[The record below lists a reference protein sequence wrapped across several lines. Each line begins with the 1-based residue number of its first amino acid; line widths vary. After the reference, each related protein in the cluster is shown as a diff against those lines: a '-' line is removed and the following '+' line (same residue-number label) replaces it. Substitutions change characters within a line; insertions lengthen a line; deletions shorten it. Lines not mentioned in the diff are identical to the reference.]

1 MLGEV
6 KTQVLTKRVLALYIS
21 IMVTQAERRE
31 STQRALLDAAAARLV
46 AEGLAGFTTAGVAG
60 QAELSSGALFR
71 HFPTRLVLLTATVD
85 HVLRELRDEYVEVL
99 NRLEGSPVS
108 FETLLDIL
116 WLSMSDPRLAAV
128 YEVYAKART
137 DDELLVM
144 LQPIVSSHSDYVQT
158 LVYQVLATVGTT
170 DTKRLAEL
178 TQLALSAMQ
187 GLVISQMAGTALGEQ
202 RDLLR
207 TLLSLVIPFEQ
218 KASSTLNTAELA
230 ADVAR
235 DSHLFERKEAEV
247 VMTPLL
253 AADTTTAGVTSS
265 SGRASLIQTT
275 DRTLNSDPDSNPD
288 TNTNT
293 GTNETNND

>member
-1 MLGEV
+1 M
-6 KTQVLTKRVLALYIS
+6 A
-21 IMVTQAERRE
+21 TQAERRE
-31 STQRALLDAAAARLV
+31 STQRALLDAAAIRLV

-137 DDELLVM
+137 DDELLAM
-144 LQPIVSSHSDYVQT
+144 LQPIVSNHGDYVQT

-170 DTKRLAEL
+170 NVDRLAEL

-187 GLVISQMAGTALGEQ
+187 GLVVSQMAGTAVGEQ
-202 RDLLR
+202 RELLR
-207 TLLSLVIPFEQ
+207 TLLSLVIPFEHETVP
-218 KASSTLNTAELA
+218 AVSAA
-230 ADVAR
+230 AVIADVDR
-235 DSHLFERKEAEV
+235 D
-247 VMTPLL
+247 
-253 AADTTTAGVTSS
+253 AGPS
-265 SGRASLIQTT
+265 RA
-275 DRTLNSDPDSNPD
+275 
-288 TNTNT
+288 
-293 GTNETNND
+293 